1 MLASYLLDA
10 TRSSHPLEDLALEHA
25 GYKAL
30 REEDLCGRGAKAI
43 PFAEIPPEAALDYA
57 GERADLAL
65 QLSRNASRPAATE
78 ELEGVYLELELP
90 LIPVLVGDRAG
101 RRSRRRSGAG
111 RPVAARRARAR
122 RPRRAQIFELAGEE
136 FNINSPKQLSEILFD
151 KLQLPALKRNAKT
164 KTASTAVEVLEELAL
179 AHDLPRLILE
189 WRALQK
195 LKGTYIDAL
204 PQLVNPETG
213 RVHTCFNQ
221 AVAATGRLSSSDP
234 NLQNIPIRTELGRE
248 IRRAFIADRGH
259 VLISADYSQIEL
271 RVLAH
276 LSGDEALDRR
286 VPDTARTFT
295 IGRR

>member
-1 MLASYLLDA
+1 ASYLLDA
-10 TRSSHPLEDLALEHA
+10 TRSSHPLEDLALEHS

-43 PFAEIPPEAALDYA
+43 SFGELPPESALDYA

-65 QLSRNASRPAATE
+65 QLSGTLRELLRRE
-78 ELEGVYLELELP
+78 ELEKLYLDLELP
-90 LIPVLVGDRAG
+90 LVPVLVAIERAG
-101 RRSRRRSGAG
+101 VRVDGRALTDQSSRVERELATRST
-111 RPVAARRARAR
+111 
-122 RPRRAQIFELAGEE
+122 QIFELAGIE

-151 KLQLPALKRNAKT
+151 KLKLPARRRNAKT

-179 AHDLPRLILE
+179 THDLPRLILE

-221 AVAATGRLSSSDP
+221 AV
-234 NLQNIPIRTELGRE
+234 
-248 IRRAFIADRGH
+248 
-259 VLISADYSQIEL
+259 
-271 RVLAH
+271 
-276 LSGDEALDRR
+276 
-286 VPDTARTFT
+286 
-295 IGRR
+295 